1 MKNRELLLCVVA
13 WMIPGAGHL
22 MQSRQLKGFVFFVV
36 LTFMFSLG
44 LWLEGSLFPFDLS
57 QPLVFLSALAEL
69 GMGAPYFVTKVLGSG
84 EGQLLAGS
92 HEYGNAFVIV
102 AGLLNMLVVLDTYD
116 LATGQKQ

>member
-13 WMIPGAGHL
+13 WIIPGAGHL
-22 MQSRQLKGFVFFVV
+22 MQDRQLKGFVFFVV

-44 LWLEGSLFPFDLS
+44 LWLEGSLFLFDMS

-69 GMGAPYFVTKVLGSG
+69 GIGPLCFVTKVLGGG
-84 EGQLLAGS
+84 EGEILAWS

-116 LATGQKQ
+116 LATGQK